1 MCHLHSILEAKSWV
15 TMEQDEGP
23 AEGALSREFSVAV
36 PDSSWGI
43 AWARAPGVLGSF
55 VHTHLSFSQ
64 KCELGSLTCDTVLPC
79 PGVNVSS
86 SKSNPWCD
94 FASLL
99 LRLSV
104 LQLLWFFF
112 GDSTGFG
119 LRALGLLGRCLPL
132 EPNFL

>member
-79 PGVNVSS
+79 PRVNVSS

-112 GDSTGFG
+112 FW
-119 LRALGLLGRCLPL
+119 
-132 EPNFL
+132 